1 MAKARPID
9 AVALYEQIAAEV
21 SSMLKQ
27 PPGIIISKIM
37 AMVLQAPTVKPEAC
51 QWTNIEDGLP
61 VVPGKEEE
69 FGRVYVAVAV
79 KGWNKSYPMFYERET
94 VRGKVVR
101 RWKWPWGSIYNDGKI
116 VAWSYLPEL
125 PWKEKEND

>member
-1 MAKARPID
+1 MDEEMIGLFRCRNCGAVFEEKVDVARS
-9 AVALYEQIAAEV
+9 V
-21 SSMLKQ
+21 SWAIKDITENL
-27 PPGIIISKIM
+27 GG
-37 AMVLQAPTVKPEAC
+37 
-51 QWTNIEDGLP
+51 DGLP

-69 FGRVYVAVAV
+69 FGRAYVAVAI
-79 KGWNKSYPMFYERET
+79 KDWNRSYPMYYERET

-101 RWKWPWGSIYNDGKI
+101 RWKWPWGSIYNDGNI